1 MRLRRLEGS
10 LAERRNQFFDYDT
23 VPTHAFI
30 PLPNL
35 PIRSPWTYTE
45 SCENYQEFG
54 PIQRARSTRAGI

>member
-10 LAERRNQFFDYDT
+10 LAERGNQRIDYDT

-35 PIRSPWTYTE
+35 PIRSP
-45 SCENYQEFG
+45 
-54 PIQRARSTRAGI
+54 